1 MKKKQGPQ
9 SHVVTHRMS
18 AELKAKIDE
27 VARQNGISI
36 NRLYTTVMSRMCES
50 TIHLKEKRK

>member
-27 VARQNGISI
+27 VARRNGVSI

-50 TIHLKEKRK
+50 TIHLKENRK

>member
-9 SHVVTHRMS
+9 SHVVTHSMS

-27 VARQNGISI
+27 VARRNGVSI

-50 TIHLKEKRK
+50 TIHLKESRK